1 MKKTKK
7 IISMVM
13 LVLAALL
20 TLVTTVSA
28 EAIGDTYGISGF
40 GLGWI
45 IVAAVIILALI
56 AIAMQVTKAAIK
68 PFVPILV
75 VAFIVGLALQYDI
88 PEPATEVTPA
98 ILWSVSSVVNAGNV
112 TTDDDAR
119 TITIL
124 YYGNVTGETMNDTDE
139 SAYTAPII
147 NFTIAPAQA
156 AGITDLTKAATTTA
170 IVNNPDKEFTEDTT
184 TYDLFADASGENKKS
199 LAWLA
204 DDTTE
209 YETHYCTV
217 AFGASETVL
226 LTIGFNDDGL
236 HLVDIGDSQ
245 TFTLTIGGIT
255 YTATII
261 CIVYISRKKRNTSL
275 LH

>member
-1 MKKTKK
+1 MKRRNNLLA
-7 IISMVM
+7 M
-13 LVLAALL
+13 LLLALAAIG
-20 TLVTTVSA
+20 TTIQTVAA
-28 EAIGDTYGISGF
+28 EAIGDTYTPIPGF

-45 IVAAVIILALI
+45 MVVIVIIIAVAALL
-56 AIAMQVTKAAIK
+56 MQVTKTAIK
-68 PFVPILV
+68 PFVAPLV
-75 VAFIVGLALQYDI
+75 IIFIIGLAIQYDI
-88 PEPATEVTPA
+88 PEAPAEVTPA
-98 ILWSVSSVVNAGNV
+98 VLWSVSTSVDAGNM

-124 YYGNVTGETMNDTDE
+124 YYGNVTGEIMNDTDE
-139 SAYTAPII
+139 GAYTAPIL
-147 NFTIAPAQA
+147 NFTIAPSQA
-156 AGITDLTKAATTTA
+156 AGITDLTKAATTQA

-209 YETHYCTV
+209 FETHFCTV
-217 AFGASETVL
+217 GFGTSETVL

-261 CIVYISRKKRNTSL
+261 CTGAIT
-275 LH
+275 